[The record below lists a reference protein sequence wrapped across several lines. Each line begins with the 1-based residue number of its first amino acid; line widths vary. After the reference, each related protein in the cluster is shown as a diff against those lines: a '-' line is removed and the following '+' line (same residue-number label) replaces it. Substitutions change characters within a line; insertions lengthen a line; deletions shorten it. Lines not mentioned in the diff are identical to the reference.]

1 MLQKTKAN
9 ITAFKAVVRD
19 GAEAS
24 KNDTTKSQF

>member
-9 ITAFKAVVRD
+9 ITAFKAVVRE

-24 KNDTTKSQF
+24 KNNTSG